1 MKYKKDSFK
10 LIVMRKFK
18 IKGDDACTMQLTAE
32 HPDWTFE
39 LIQKKAA
46 NLGFV
51 ASKLTYINVTEKL
64 KKFRKLLKTKGHV
77 PEIDK
82 FMNENPFATKQ
93 QLTEHLVREN
103 FYINEIEDTITRR
116 YNYHTQMLR
125 IFKKNNFV
133 PL

>member
-1 MKYKKDSFK
+1 
-10 LIVMRKFK
+10 MRKFK

-82 FMNENPFATKQ
+82 FMNENSLIKQ
-93 QLTEHLVREN
+93 YTNTVREN
-103 FYINEIEDTITRR
+103 FYINRR
-116 YNYHTQMLR
+116 YSSE
-125 IFKKNNFV
+125 I
-133 PL
+133 